1 MLTPPQTPKFTRLYS
16 ATFALLLCA
25 LCVRCCLFSTAAS
38 AQITAATLAK
48 TVDAHYNHLTS
59 LQAHY
64 TERYQGMGLDRSE
77 TGTLTLRK
85 PGRMRWSYDSP
96 AGKLFL
102 LDGHDAISYT
112 PGDAQATRI
121 PAKQLDDLRSPL
133 RFLLGHTE
141 LAKELDNLTL
151 TPATDNPRT
160 YTLTGIPKGMSQRVH
175 SLALTVDSTGLI
187 HTMRIEDADG
197 ATTTFTFTAMHENI
211 PTTDADF
218 TFTAPAGVTIINGSA
233 PI

>member
-1 MLTPPQTPKFTRLYS
+1 MPILNSTLLGV
-16 ATFALLLCA
+16 LLLTLPA
-25 LCVRCCLFSTAAS
+25 AAQIPTAAS
-38 AQITAATLAK
+38 LAK
-48 TVDAHYNHLTS
+48 TVDTHYNHLQS

-77 TGTLTLRK
+77 TGTLTLKK
-85 PGRMRWSYDSP
+85 PGRMRWVYDSP

-102 LDGHDAISYT
+102 LDGHSAITYT

-121 PAKQLDDLRSPL
+121 PEKQLDDLRSPL

-151 TPATDNPRT
+151 TPASTGL
-160 YTLTGIPKGMSQRVH
+160 YTLSGTPKGMQQRLH
-175 SLALTVDSTGLI
+175 SLALTVDTAGQI
-187 HTMRIEDADG
+187 QTMRIEDTDG
-197 ATTTFTFTAMHENI
+197 ATTTFTFTDMHENI

-218 TFTAPAGVTIINGSA
+218 TFTPPPGIPILNGTS